1 MALRGGVLSDESASW
16 SDKTEPLRT
25 VEVVGPTDP
34 HLVVLT
40 GERVGRHVPIGA
52 RVVLGRGVDCDLQL
66 DAEDISRRHAEV
78 KKTATGFEVRDLG
91 SHNGTWVNGVPVES
105 QAVLPGDRIRLG
117 ARTLVLVSLYG
128 DVEEQLLH
136 QQRLEAIG
144 VVASSVAHD
153 FNNLMAVVMGNAE
166 FLEMLLPDLDAT
178 APGAA
183 GALGDLITAAR
194 HAVELSRQLLALS
207 RKKPAEEQLVEL
219 PPLVDEMLRLLRGRA
234 GDGVQLSVALTP
246 PLVVLGDPA
255 QLRQVLLN
263 LCVNALDAM
272 PQGGTLAIRGWRE
285 VRVGGEVVQLEVSD
299 TGVGMSAE
307 ACRRAF
313 EPFYTTKALGRGTGL
328 GLALV
333 KRIVTNHGG
342 EVAVSSA
349 LGEGSTFRL
358 WLPVR
363 TQAEKATPPT
373 RPAVT
378 MDLAEVQ
385 QKGPVLVLEKDVL
398 QSRALQRHLEHLGH
412 PTHLARTVDDAAHLL
427 AAAAPTAAI
436 VDLDSAGDSLEE
448 TCRRLRAAAPGVQ
461 LVVSS
466 GAEPS
471 SVVELSGDLV
481 QGILPKPY
489 LRADL
494 VALLRRL
501 GA

>member
-1 MALRGGVLSDESASW
+1 MEVSG
-16 SDKTEPLRT
+16 P
-25 VEVVGPTDP
+25 VEP

-40 GERVGRHVPIGA
+40 GDRVGRHVAIGA
-52 RVVLGRGVDCDLQL
+52 RALLGRGVDCDLQL

-78 KKTATGFEVRDLG
+78 RRTEGGGFEVRDLG
-91 SHNGTWVNGVPVES
+91 SHNGTWVNGVPIES
-105 QAVLPGDRIRLG
+105 QAIFPGDRIRLG

-166 FLEMLLPDLDAT
+166 FLDVLVPDLDAA

-183 GALGDLITAAR
+183 GALEDLITAAR
-194 HAVELSRQLLALS
+194 NAVELSRQLLALS

-219 PPLVDEMLRLLRGRA
+219 PVLVEEMLRLLRGRA
-234 GDGVQLSVALTP
+234 GEGIQVEVELRP
-246 PLVVLGDPA
+246 PLVVVGDPA

-272 PQGGTLAIRGWRE
+272 PDGGRLSIRGWRQ
-285 VRVGGEVVQLEVSD
+285 VRPGGEVVQVEVSD
-299 TGVGMSAE
+299 TGVGMSEE

-333 KRIVTNHGG
+333 KRILTNHGG
-342 EVAVSSA
+342 EVTVDSVE
-349 LGEGSTFRL
+349 GEGTTFRL

-373 RPAVT
+373 RPVVT
-378 MDLAEVQ
+378 MDLSTNL
-385 QKGPVLVLEKDVL
+385 QKGAVLVLEKDIL
-398 QSRALQRHLEHLGH
+398 QSRALQRHLEHMGH
-412 PTHLARTVDDAAHLL
+412 PTHVARSPDEAVHLL
-427 AAAAPTAAI
+427 AEARPGTAI
-436 VDLDSAGDSLEE
+436 VDIGSAGSDLDAACE
-448 TCRRLRAAAPGVQ
+448 RFRAAAPGLN
-461 LVVSS
+461 LVLSS
-466 GAEPS
+466 GGEASLLAELDP
-471 SVVELSGDLV
+471 SVV
-481 QGILPKPY
+481 QGFLPKPY

-494 VALLRRL
+494 VSLLKRL
-501 GA
+501 GS